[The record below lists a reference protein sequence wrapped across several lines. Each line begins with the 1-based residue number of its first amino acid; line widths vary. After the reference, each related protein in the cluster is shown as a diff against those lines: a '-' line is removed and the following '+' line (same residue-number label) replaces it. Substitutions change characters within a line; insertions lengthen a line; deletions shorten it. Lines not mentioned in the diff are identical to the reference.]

1 MLAVFIVF
9 IILLAIGMP
18 VGFSVGISGVMF
30 FLQNPDLP
38 ITTIVQLP
46 ISQTQTVSLLAV
58 PLFIFAGSLMNASG
72 ITKRLI
78 KLSMQLCGHMRGGMA
93 QVSVVLSTFMG
104 GCSGSSNADAAME
117 ARVLGPEMIKQGYPR
132 GYSAVVIGFTSLIT
146 STIPP
151 GVGMILYGTTGDV
164 SIGRLFTAGLMSGI
178 VMMLIMMGMVAITSR
193 IRGFKKAREQRA
205 TFKEI
210 LSSLKETIWALIFPV
225 VLIGSLRLGIF
236 TPSEVGAFA
245 CCYALICGFF
255 IYKEMTLKSLLVTFK
270 EAVQDIGGIMFM
282 ISMSSIFGYGIPFDR
297 IPQKLTMLIMGIS
310 SNPIIVMAIIIFF
323 LILFG
328 CFMEGSVV
336 ILLLTPIL
344 LPLIKSIGVDPV
356 LFGVIMSIV
365 VTMGIL
371 TPPVGVAMYIVNGIL
386 DVPMTEYLKEA
397 IPWIIIVIVAVIVIL
412 ACPDI
417 ILFLPNLLYG

>member
-1 MLAVFIVF
+1 
-9 IILLAIGMP
+9 
-18 VGFSVGISGVMF
+18 
-30 FLQNPDLP
+30 
-38 ITTIVQLP
+38 
-46 ISQTQTVSLLAV
+46 
-58 PLFIFAGSLMNASG
+58 
-72 ITKRLI
+72 
-78 KLSMQLCGHMRGGMA
+78 
-93 QVSVVLSTFMG
+93 
-104 GCSGSSNADAAME
+104 
-117 ARVLGPEMIKQGYPR
+117 
-132 GYSAVVIGFTSLIT
+132 
-146 STIPP
+146 
-151 GVGMILYGTTGDV
+151 
-164 SIGRLFTAGLMSGI
+164 
-178 VMMLIMMGMVAITSR
+178 
-193 IRGFKKAREQRA
+193 
-205 TFKEI
+205 
-210 LSSLKETIWALIFPV
+210 
-225 VLIGSLRLGIF
+225 
-236 TPSEVGAFA
+236 
-245 CCYALICGFF
+245 
-255 IYKEMTLKSLLVTFK
+255 
-270 EAVQDIGGIMFM
+270 M

-397 IPWIIIVIVAVIVIL
+397 IPWIIVVILAVIVIL